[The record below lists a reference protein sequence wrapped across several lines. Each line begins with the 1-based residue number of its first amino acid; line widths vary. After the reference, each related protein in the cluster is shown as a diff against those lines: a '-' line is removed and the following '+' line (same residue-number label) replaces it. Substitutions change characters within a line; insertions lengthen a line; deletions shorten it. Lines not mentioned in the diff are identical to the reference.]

1 MIIPNVIEETARGER
16 HMDIFS
22 RLLSDRII
30 IIGTE
35 INDTVANITV
45 AQLIF
50 LHAQDSKKPIN
61 LYINSPGGIISSGL
75 AIYDTMQ
82 YLDCDVNTYCIGM
95 AASLGALLLC
105 AGAKGKRFA
114 LPHSRMMI
122 HQPHGGV
129 GGTSADIE
137 RQAEEIIRL
146 KKTLSSIISH
156 HTNQPLERIVEDSD
170 RDFYLSAEEAK
181 AYGLIDHVVYSKKKD
196 AIHSLKT

>member
-1 MIIPNVIEETARGER
+1 
-16 HMDIFS
+16 MDIYS

-30 IIGTE
+30 FIGTE
-35 INDTVANITV
+35 IYDQVANNIV

-50 LHAQDSKKPIN
+50 LQAQDSKKPIN
-61 LYINSPGGIISSGL
+61 LYINSPGGVISSGL

-82 YLDCDVNTYCIGM
+82 YLDCEVNTYCIGM

-114 LPHSRMMI
+114 LPHSRIMI

-129 GGTSADIE
+129 GGTSADIQK
-137 RQAEEIIRL
+137 QAQEIILL
-146 KKTLSSIISH
+146 KKTLSHIISH
-156 HTNQPLERIVEDSD
+156 HTNQPLQRIIEDSD

-181 AYGLIDHVVYSKKKD
+181 AYGIIDQVVYSKKKD
-196 AIHSLKT
+196 AIAKL

>member
-1 MIIPNVIEETARGER
+1 MIIPNVVEETARGER
-16 HMDIFS
+16 FMDIYS

-30 IIGTE
+30 FIGTE
-35 INDTVANITV
+35 IYDQVANNVV
-45 AQLIF
+45 AQLIY

-61 LYINSPGGIISSGL
+61 LYINSPGGVISSGL

-82 YLDCDVNTYCIGM
+82 YLDCEVNTYCIGM

-114 LPHSRMMI
+114 LPHSRIMI

-129 GGTSADIE
+129 GGTSADIQK
-137 RQAEEIIRL
+137 QAQEIILL
-146 KKTLSSIISH
+146 KKTLSEIISH
-156 HTNQPLERIVEDSD
+156 HTGQLIERVIEDSD

-181 AYGLIDHVVYSKKKD
+181 AYGLIDQVVYSKKKD
-196 AIHSLKT
+196 AIAKL